1 MKYPNQEE
9 IRSLCTEQ
17 SFERGI
23 NYYRGDRITELRVD
37 GGEVRATV
45 RGTHDYD
52 VSIDVETDRI
62 RAACSCP
69 YDYAGE
75 CKHVVAV
82 LLAVDGRST
91 DSGTETVDR
100 SDASRPGTPDIETLV
115 EQTTAD
121 ELRTF
126 LLEAIEDDR
135 DLRNRFLAFAGGD
148 TGKTVYDY
156 KGEIS
161 RLFDDAAGRGGF
173 VEYGNWIDFSQYR
186 ELAETHRDRGHVDAA
201 TDIYRALAEAIR
213 ENFDRVD
220 DSSGHYGHELDR
232 AVEAYAET
240 VANGAFDHEEKR
252 PYIDYLFGEFVGADY
267 GFVSDY
273 YDEALR
279 TLCTEPA
286 DLEYW
291 LDLLERDL
299 SGVSREPTAVEEQSD
314 RERTDDVLYASDF
327 IESEISS
334 SLSMRSF
341 LSTYIYVLT
350 ELERDD
356 ALAALYEDVYL
367 EHSTFCREYAER
379 LLDRGDEQHAV
390 EVVTNGIETFRS
402 PKGLRWLAAD
412 LYRGRD
418 PETYRETLTRHFLEH
433 SDWEAYDE
441 LKAAC
446 EDAEW
451 AKRYRDFERTLEDT
465 DRRRLLAMYV
475 REGDLQKAFD
485 ELGEQGNLSLV
496 RRYRDPVATVDSIEY
511 FEFYRELLVPFA
523 ANDTGR
529 RHYREIADHLEAMA
543 GLVSEQRFEEFVD
556 FLKETHSN
564 RPAFLDE
571 LENAGF

>member
-1 MKYPNQEE
+1 MEYPNQEE

-17 SFERGI
+17 SFRRGV
-23 NYYRGDRITELRVD
+23 NYYRGERIRELRVD

-82 LLAVDGRST
+82 LLAVDDRGT

-100 SDASRPGTPDIETLV
+100 PDASRSGTTDIETLV

-213 ENFDRVD
+213 ENLDRVD
-220 DSSGHYGHELDR
+220 DSSGHYGHEVDR

-286 DLEYW
+286 ELEYW
-291 LDLLERDL
+291 LELLERHL
-299 SGVSREPTAVEEQSD
+299 SGVPREPTAVEAQPD

-327 IESEISS
+327 TDGPLGTDDFTGDAFDLDHLAVGPLELEDFVGEAFDGMHVDEPTTVEAHSVTAEATESSAIESEISS

-341 LSTYIYVLT
+341 LSTYIYVLK
-350 ELERDD
+350 ELELDD
-356 ALAALYEDVYL
+356 ALSALYEDVYL
-367 EHSTFCREYAER
+367 DHSTFCREYAER
-379 LLDRGDEQHAV
+379 LLDRGDEQHAI

-418 PETYRETLTRHFLEH
+418 REKYRETLTRLFLEH
-433 SDWEAYDE
+433 SDWAAYDE
-441 LKAAC
+441 LKDAC

-451 AKRYRDFERTLEDT
+451 AERYRDFERTL
-465 DRRRLLAMYV
+465 
-475 REGDLQKAFD
+475 
-485 ELGEQGNLSLV
+485 
-496 RRYRDPVATVDSIEY
+496 
-511 FEFYRELLVPFA
+511 
-523 ANDTGR
+523 
-529 RHYREIADHLEAMA
+529 
-543 GLVSEQRFEEFVD
+543 
-556 FLKETHSN
+556 
-564 RPAFLDE
+564 
-571 LENAGF
+571 